1 MSLRD
6 LKSKLGF
13 YNGGRPDDFELGP
26 QSTLHNVSS
35 TYGQPPFSSYKSAFL
50 KTKVP
55 TNPVF
60 LFPQNPK
67 KYLDN
72 PPK

>member
-6 LKSKLGF
+6 LKTKLGYF
-13 YNGGRPDDFELGP
+13 NGARPDDFELGAG
-26 QSTLHNVSS
+26 STLHNTSS
-35 TYGQPPFSSYKSAFL
+35 INGKPPFGSYKSAYL

-55 TNPVF
+55 TNPSF
-60 LFPQNPK
+60 IFPTNPV